1 MLKLGGVIVVNEVSK
16 IISVYAA
23 DTSGVCSALYE
34 LGGMCVIHDSS
45 GCNSSYTT
53 HDEPRWYDIPS
64 LIYISGLEEYDAVLG
79 NDEKFINDCVETA
92 LIQKPKF
99 IAICASP
106 IPFMLGMD
114 LKAMARIIEKRTKLP
129 TLCIETNGMHS
140 YILGASRALLEW
152 AKRFLE
158 PKKETRENT
167 INILGCIPLDFP
179 NIDIVNTMIR
189 KLEKEDLVVNSVW
202 AMGERV
208 ENMEK
213 ASSCS
218 ANLVISSA
226 GLEVAKYMEKEF
238 NIPYVIGTPFGED
251 LTLELINLL
260 KSKTSSKIVRNN
272 YGGNIAIIGE
282 PINSISL
289 AKSIKADCT
298 VFSLLKD
305 YSKILTNGDKV
316 LLGEEDLENHLK
328 KYSVVI
334 GDGIFRNLVNENIT
348 KFINIPHYAFSGR
361 LYKNEIPLLIGNE
374 GDNWI
379 KNNLN

>member
-1 MLKLGGVIVVNEVSK
+1 MVNEASK

-114 LKAMARIIEKRTKLP
+114 LKAMARLIEKRSKIP

-140 YILGASRALLEW
+140 YIAGASRALLEW
-152 AKRFLE
+152 AKRFIE
-158 PKKETRENT
+158 PKTVTQENT
-167 INILGCIPLDFP
+167 INILGCIPLDYP
-179 NIDIVNTMIR
+179 DSKIVDTMVQNL
-189 KLEKEDLVVNSVW
+189 KDGGLVVNSVW
-202 AMGERV
+202 AMGESV
-208 ENMEK
+208 ENMIK

-218 ANLVISSA
+218 ANLVISST

-251 LTLELINLL
+251 LTVELINLL
-260 KSKTSSKIVRNN
+260 KLKSISKSNRNN

-282 PINSISL
+282 PIYSMSL
-289 AKSIKADCT
+289 AKAIKKDCT
-298 VFSLLKD
+298 IFSLLKD
-305 YSKILTNGDKV
+305 DSKILSNGDKV

-328 KYSVVI
+328 KYSIVI
-334 GDGIFRNLVNENIT
+334 ADGIFKHLIDETAT
-348 KFINIPHYAFSGR
+348 KFINLPHYAFSGR
-361 LYKNEIPLLIGNE
+361 LYKNKFPLLIGIE
-374 GDNWI
+374 GDKWI
-379 KNNLN
+379 ENNLN